1 MIQSKIADILQ
12 EIGNKVKLIAV
23 SKNNPSAKIVEAY
36 EAGQRIFGENRVQEL
51 CGKYEELP
59 KDIEWHLIGHLQK
72 NKVKYIAP
80 FVAWIHSVDSIELLE
95 TIQKEAAKNNRTIQ
109 VLLQLKVAQ
118 EESKFGMT
126 LQEAEALI
134 LHTQSN
140 SMPNVL
146 ISGIM
151 GMSTH
156 TQNQEIINSEFKT
169 LKNHFD
175 FLKNTC
181 FKNQAEFAEVSMGMS
196 NDYALAIQNGSSMV
210 RIGSLIFG
218 ERI

>member
-175 FLKNTC
+175 FLKNTY